1 MDKTAFYF
9 AQMCGEC
16 HPGAGSLEYDREG
29 HKYYDDKKKKFGYEL
44 SGKKPEFDGD
54 YSAFSGGNAQFGAPW
69 DKSGV
74 VEADCLICHLPG
86 YNWKGRSA
94 ALNGRKFRWAA
105 TIGAGWAEADQFA
118 VPRGKSGLFSTKE
131 MEKSHTGDSSAKSVT
146 VDYAKNTIVDFKKLG
161 EKITRKVPSENCW
174 NCHNASDTKKRGRT
188 IDPRKDIHILKM
200 GTCLTCHPGDEQHNF
215 AKGDEALSTVRDDL
229 DMTMKTCEDCHLKRA
244 YEKAPFPKKH
254 TFPPLHYEKIGCQAC
269 HIPYKDAPGELVFDN
284 ATSGQTIILPTGR
297 FLQFDTQFPERWLPA
312 LKVHRNKI
320 RPFKELVSN
329 SWRDLDE
336 KTGMAAPIP
345 LWKIRDLKKPV
356 LKDDDGDG
364 VPELNSLDEIKAFLL
379 AIRDATDR
387 YGNPISR
394 NPALAKGGKIYKL
407 VGDELTS
414 YKDEQGDS
422 HGFNLDHN
430 VLPAKQALGA
440 KGCQECHSDNSSF
453 FHRKVLVD
461 AYDEGGKVL
470 FKPAWELMGYTAE
483 EVKGLTNL
491 ESILEM
497 KKLLY
502 Q

>member
-9 AQMCGEC
+9 VQMCGEC
-16 HPGAGSLEYDREG
+16 HPGGGSLEFDRDG
-29 HKYYDDKKKKFGYEL
+29 YKYYDEQKKKVGYEL
-44 SGKKPEFDGD
+44 SGRKPELDGD
-54 YSAFSGGNAQFGAPW
+54 YSAFSGGNAQFGSPW
-69 DKSGV
+69 KSSGV

-86 YNWKGRSA
+86 YNWKARSD

-105 TIGAGWAEADQFA
+105 TIGAGWAEADHFA
-118 VPRGKSGLFSTKE
+118 VPLQKSAAFRTRD
-131 MEKSHTGDSSAKSVT
+131 MEKGRSADPLPKSITIDYTRSTIADSKR
-146 VDYAKNTIVDFKKLG
+146 LG
-161 EKITRKVPSENCW
+161 EKITRKVPPENCW

-188 IDPRKDIHILKM
+188 IDPSKDTHILKM

-229 DMTMKTCEDCHLKRA
+229 DMSMKTCEDCHLKKA
-244 YEKAPFPKKH
+244 HEKASYPQKH
-254 TFPPLHYEKIGCQAC
+254 TFPPLHYDKISCQAC
-269 HIPYKDAPGELVFDN
+269 HIPYKEVPGELVFDN
-284 ATSGQTIILPTGR
+284 ATSGQTIILPTER
-297 FLQFDTQFPERWLPA
+297 FLQYDPQFPERWLPA

-329 SWRDLDE
+329 SWRDLNE
-336 KTGMAAPIP
+336 KTGIVAPIP

-356 LKDDDGDG
+356 LNDDDGDG
-364 VPELNSLDEIKAFLL
+364 VPELNSLEEIKAFLL
-379 AIRDATDR
+379 AIRDSTDR
-387 YGNPISR
+387 FGDPITR

-430 VLPAKQALGA
+430 VLPANQALGA
-440 KGCQECHSDNSSF
+440 KGCQECHSVNSSF

-461 AYDEGGKVL
+461 AYDENGKPL
-470 FKPAWELMGYTAE
+470 FKPAWEHMGYTLE
-483 EVKGLTNL
+483 EVNGLTNL

-502 Q
+502 K